1 LPKFRRDSNKEGDNH
16 NPLPDGIITYFALIT
31 AWSATYSIL
40 CLSTTDDGTKGKK
53 GFVTDALKGLLDDE
67 KFDRVVAVGPAIMMK
82 FIAKMTEPFWVK
94 TVVSLNSITLDGTGL
109 CGACRVS
116 VGGKTMFTCVDGP
129 EFDGHQ
135 VDFDLLLNKPPE
147 SAR

>member
-1 LPKFRRDSNKEGDNH
+1 M
-16 NPLPDGIITYFALIT
+16 IT

-67 KFDRVVAVGPAIMMK
+67 TFDRVVAVGPAIMMK
-82 FIAKMTEPFWVK
+82 FIAKMTEPFGVK
-94 TVVSLNSITLDGTGL
+94 TVVSLNSIMLDGTGL

-116 VGGKTMFTCVDGP
+116 VGGKTNFACVHGP

-147 SAR
+147 SVR